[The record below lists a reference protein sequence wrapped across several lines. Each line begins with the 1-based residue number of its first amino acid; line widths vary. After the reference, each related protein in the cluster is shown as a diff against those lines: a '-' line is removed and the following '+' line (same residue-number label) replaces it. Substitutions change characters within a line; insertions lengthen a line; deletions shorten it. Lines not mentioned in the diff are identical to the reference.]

1 MLNFVIA
8 GMPVAIVM
16 VALVE
21 FIKRVFKVEGDKAI
35 IVAVALGIAL
45 SLLNQFAVLWPV
57 FGQWYETVMAGLL
70 IGFAACGLF
79 DATNALLAKAG
90 GR

>member
-1 MLNFVIA
+1 MLNFVVA
-8 GMPVAIVM
+8 GAPVALVM

-21 FIKRVFKVEGDKAI
+21 FAKRVFKVEGDKVI
-35 IVAVALGIAL
+35 VVAVGLGIAL
-45 SLLNQFAVLWPV
+45 SLLNQFAVLWPA

-79 DATNALLAKAG
+79 DAGTALVAKVRNG
-90 GR
+90 